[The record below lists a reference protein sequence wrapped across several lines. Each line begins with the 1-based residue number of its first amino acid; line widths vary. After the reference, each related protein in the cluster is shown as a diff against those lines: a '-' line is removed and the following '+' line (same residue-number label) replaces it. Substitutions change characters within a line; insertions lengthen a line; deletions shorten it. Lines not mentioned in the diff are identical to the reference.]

1 MNLLYWTAGIV
12 TLLTAIIFY
21 YPTFFYVFLFVLY
34 SATLVIL
41 SIAATIYVHCL
52 LSSKSQP
59 QASHLP
65 SNVLYNATRSSI
77 FDSPKP
83 IRNASSLPV
92 IFGRTVDG
100 LLQQI
105 IEYTIRDFISP
116 WLGHVVRKPK
126 TLMDVVREDLW
137 NAIQK
142 LRERAVKVDGPKMFA
157 VDIVVRVTVHLEKIR
172 IYQAR
177 QSDGGSAPTFAT
189 ASYLESEEKELEFLR
204 KISEIMVIFL
214 LPRGYSLSPLKNL
227 ISEILSYKIFHPLI
241 KMLTSPDYINQ
252 KIVQYMESRL
262 AAAAISKRSYEY
274 AASFEDFLKII
285 NNSQSVDEL
294 LMMRSSIVND
304 IMQATTM
311 QNLRRAKGLDPDGEE
326 GNLSKTSQKL
336 KRYIQQLTLAR
347 AQTER
352 NLNKLG
358 WDGNFNTTD
367 LNLSMLDI
375 LSTVVGRRYLTLFL
389 EPLHVSSLV
398 GFYTSV
404 EELKHS
410 PKTSEHQVGA
420 EIFYTYIRAPSSEI
434 VIDKSVRKKM
444 EAFLLGDIGS
454 EVFYEA
460 QKTVLQTLEDK
471 YYPPFLQSQQYLDLR
486 NTLTSEDIKDISLSN
501 YADSTDESSS
511 VNSEGSDM
519 SLDLTNHSTYARN
532 KLDQLQERLNN
543 KNQALQ
549 ALKCSLKPES
559 KILSILEK
567 EVDWLKGEK
576 HQLEAHLMRTEI
588 WADNLGKWK
597 ATVQSVDVNEEKDSL
612 QFMILVQTDESV
624 GQECGEN
631 SEENGDNVSTGWV
644 VLRSLNNFQE
654 LNRKLRPLCREIRS
668 LELPS
673 MTFKLFFQKNDK
685 SSLEKAKGQIQKYLN
700 FILTDDHLNQSEAL
714 YAFLSPSSD
723 HLKQVTPSPK
733 KSKFS
738 LATLFK
744 GNAVETSK
752 HDAFWGCPRDSGE
765 DEMSSYLEGANS
777 TDAEVHKGDGEGG
790 KDSIAEP
797 LYALLG
803 EIFDMG
809 GVFKW
814 VRKSLISFVQITYG
828 RTINRQIRDTVNY
841 LFEETMLHHY
851 ASTAL
856 KSFWPG
862 GVLASAYPERTDD
875 MREMTANAAKSL
887 LIDNIPEVLCNLVG
901 AQTAKH
907 GTIKIFETI
916 QDVTHNKQLF
926 YEMLE
931 ILMLEL
937 FPEIRQLKPNYK
949 QHSNNSHP
957 HKIQ

>member
-41 SIAATIYVHCL
+41 SIAATIYIHCL

-65 SNVLYNATRSSI
+65 TNVLYNATRSNI

-83 IRNASSLPV
+83 IKNASSLPV

-142 LRERAVKVDGPKMFA
+142 LRDRAVKIDGPKMFA
-157 VDIVVRVTVHLEKIR
+157 VDMVVRVTVHLEKIR

-177 QSDGGSAPTFAT
+177 LNDGGGAPTFAT

-227 ISEILSYKIFHPLI
+227 ISEILSYKIFYPLI
-241 KMLTSPDYINQ
+241 KMLTSPDYLNQ

-311 QNLRRAKGLDPDGEE
+311 QNLRRAKGLDPDGDE
-326 GNLSKTSQKL
+326 
-336 KRYIQQLTLAR
+336 RYIQQLSLAR
-347 AQTER
+347 AQTEK

-358 WDGNFNTTD
+358 WDGNFNTGD

-375 LSTVVGRRYLTLFL
+375 MSTVIFNTFP

-410 PKTSEHQVGA
+410 LKTSEHQVGA
-420 EIFYTYIRAPSSEI
+420 EIFYTYIRAPQSGI
-434 VIDKSVRKKM
+434 VIDKNMRKKM
-444 EAFLLGDIGS
+444 EAFLLGDIGP

-460 QKTVLQTLEDK
+460 QKFVLQTLEEK

-486 NTLTSEDIKDISLSN
+486 NALTSDDIKDISLSN
-501 YADSTDESSS
+501 YGDSTDESSS
-511 VNSEGSDM
+511 ATSEGSDIV
-519 SLDLTNHSTYARN
+519 LDLANHSTYART
-532 KLDQLQERLNN
+532 KLEQLQEKLNN

-549 ALKCSLKPES
+549 ALRCSLKPES

-567 EVDWLKGEK
+567 EVDWLKGER
-576 HQLEAHLMRTEI
+576 HQLEAHLMRTDI
-588 WADNLGKWK
+588 WAENLGQWK

-612 QFMILVQTDESV
+612 QFMILVQTDETN
-624 GQECGEN
+624 GQCSEDC
-631 SEENGDNVSTGWV
+631 EENGGDNVSTGWV
-644 VLRSLNNFQE
+644 VLRSLNHFQE
-654 LNRKLRPLCREIRS
+654 LHRKLRPLCREIRN

-685 SSLEKAKGQIQKYLN
+685 SSLDKAKGQIQKYLN
-700 FILTDDHLNQSEAL
+700 FILADDHLNQSEAL
-714 YAFLSPSSD
+714 YGFLSPSSD

-738 LATLFK
+738 LSTLFK
-744 GNAVETSK
+744 GNPVDSK
-752 HDAFWGCPRDSGE
+752 SDAFWGCPRDSGE
-765 DEMSSYLEGANS
+765 DEMSSYLEGANN
-777 TDAEVHKGDGEGG
+777 TDSDVHKGDCESG

-797 LYALLG
+797 MYALLG

-862 GVLASAYPERTDD
+862 GILASAYPERTDD
-875 MREMTANAAKSL
+875 MRDMTANAAKSL

-901 AQTAKH
+901 AQTAKI

-916 QDVTHNKQLF
+916 QNVTYNKQLF

-931 ILMLEL
+931 IVMLEL
-937 FPEIRQLKPNYK
+937 FPEIRQLKPSYNK
-949 QHSNNSHP
+949 HSNNINP
-957 HKIQ
+957 PKIY

>member
-1 MNLLYWTAGIV
+1 MNLIYWIGGIV
-12 TLLTAIIFY
+12 TLFTAIIFY

-34 SATLVIL
+34 SATLVII
-41 SIAATIYVHCL
+41 SIAATIYVHFL

-105 IEYTIRDFISP
+105 IEYTIRDFIAP
-116 WLGHVVRKPK
+116 WLSHVVIKPK

-142 LRERAVKVDGPKMFA
+142 LRDRAAKIDGPKIFA
-157 VDIVVRVTVHLEKIR
+157 VDFVVRVTVHLEKIR
-172 IYQAR
+172 IYQSR
-177 QSDGGSAPTFAT
+177 LVTDPGSNAVFAT

-227 ISEILSYKIFHPLI
+227 IGEILSYKIFCPLI
-241 KMLTSPDYINQ
+241 KMLTSPDYLNQ
-252 KIVQYMESRL
+252 KIVQYIETRL

-304 IMQATTM
+304 LMQATTM
-311 QNLRRAKGLDPDGEE
+311 QNFRRAKGLDGEGEE
-326 GNLSKTSQKL
+326 EVAQTEKNLSK
-336 KRYIQQLTLAR
+336 
-347 AQTER
+347 
-352 NLNKLG
+352 LG
-358 WDGNFNTTD
+358 WEGNFNTTD

-389 EPLHVSSLV
+389 DPLHVSSLV

-404 EELKHS
+404 EELRHS

-434 VIDKSVRKKM
+434 VIDKGVRKKM
-444 EAFLLGDIGS
+444 EAFLLGDIGP

-460 QKTVLQTLEDK
+460 QKSVLQTLEDK
-471 YYPPFLQSQQYLDLR
+471 YYPPFLQSQHYLDLK
-486 NTLTSEDIKDISLSN
+486 NALTSDDIKDISLSN
-501 YADSTDESSS
+501 YADTSDESSS
-511 VNSEGSDM
+511 ANSDGSDM
-519 SLDLTNHSTYARN
+519 CLDLTNHSTYARN
-532 KLDQLQERLNN
+532 KLEQLQERLNN

-588 WADNLGKWK
+588 WSENLGRWR
-597 ATVQSVDVNEEKDSL
+597 ATVQSVDINEEKDTL
-612 QFMILVQTDESV
+612 QFMLLVQTDETTAPSS
-624 GQECGEN
+624 
-631 SEENGDNVSTGWV
+631 SEDAEVNISTGWV

-654 LNRKLRPLCREIRS
+654 LHRKLRPLCPEIRS

-673 MTFKLFFQKNDK
+673 MTFKLFFQKNDR

-700 FILTDDHLNQSEAL
+700 FILADDHLNQSEAL

-738 LATLFK
+738 LSTLFK
-744 GNAVETSK
+744 GATVENSK
-752 HDAFWGCPRDSGE
+752 ADSSWGCPRESE
-765 DEMSSYLEGANS
+765 EAEISAYLEGINNS
-777 TDAEVHKGDGEGG
+777 DNDTHKGDSEG

-862 GVLASAYPERTDD
+862 GVLASSYPERTED
-875 MREMTANAAKSL
+875 MSDMTANAAKSL

-907 GTIKIFETI
+907 GAIKIFDTI
-916 QDVTHNKQLF
+916 QNTTYNKQLF

-937 FPEIRQLKPNYK
+937 FPEIRQLKPTYK
-949 QHSNNSHP
+949 QHSNNINPPKVH
-957 HKIQ
+957 